1 MWIFPYSQK
10 NHCSGMYRITKKKI
24 YEYKLNIEIINGQN
38 NQSEWRRRKP
48 KIKAMQLYE
57 WQNYSNLISNMWELR
72 IFDFD

>member
-1 MWIFPYSQK
+1 
-10 NHCSGMYRITKKKI
+10 MYRITKKKI

-57 WQNYSNLISNMWELR
+57 
-72 IFDFD
+72 